1 MASRDGCRSGHC
13 VTTSQA
19 QASCCPEFLAP
30 AAVFRSIM
38 PTTAATAASDSD
50 LPKVSPVVDTLYR
63 VAERFGVPVVLLLLV
78 LWWARSDIVQ
88 PLLDAHFSVVGKI
101 VDGQKEHSE
110 KLESIGRKLDELI
123 RVSSPPGK

>member
-1 MASRDGCRSGHC
+1 
-13 VTTSQA
+13 
-19 QASCCPEFLAP
+19 
-30 AAVFRSIM
+30 M
-38 PTTAATAASDSD
+38 PTTAATAAGDSD
-50 LPKVSPVVDTLYR
+50 LPKVSPIVDTLYR

-101 VDGQKEHSE
+101 VEGQKEHSD